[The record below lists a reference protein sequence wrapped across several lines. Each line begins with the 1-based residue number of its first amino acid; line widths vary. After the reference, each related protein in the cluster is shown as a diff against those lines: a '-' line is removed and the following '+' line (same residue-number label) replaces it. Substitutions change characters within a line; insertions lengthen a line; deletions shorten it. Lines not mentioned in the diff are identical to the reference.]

1 MYAHSASS
9 ISTRAPDRT
18 DFQPLGAIAPVSG
31 LAWADTYPGGPDSAT
46 CAVQAE
52 SAVQPRSLEPGRIVE
67 ITRGGSV
74 QFEGILSQPAYVQGT
89 GWQVG
94 AKGAGTYGDGYRDI
108 YTTWNANDGVN
119 QAIARSPGPLRWV
132 NPGIPSGLFLAQQQ
146 DSASQTITDF
156 LTLITKAAGYG
167 WHVGRNNVLS
177 VAPVPVTPT
186 RILMATSP
194 QARALAGYINALV
207 ARYQVTAD
215 NTTTGAAATYGL
227 VIATNPP
234 SIAKH
239 QRMEAYW
246 DISQAGVLSSGIALG
261 YAASALS
268 QYQAASWA
276 GPIPVQYGQYLTMT
290 GVPVDLGCEKA
301 GEVALLMLADGP
313 YGGEVTAAPPVSFV
327 VGKLEY
333 DDTTQAGGITPY
345 LGVPGDLS
353 SLLDALATTLPVP
366 AAAS

>member
-1 MYAHSASS
+1 VYAHNASG
-9 ISTRAPDRT
+9 IQTRAPDRT
-18 DFQPLGAIAPVSG
+18 DMQPLGMIAPVSG
-31 LAWADTYPGGPDSAT
+31 LAWSDTYPGGPASAT
-46 CAVQAE
+46 CVIQAE

-67 ITRGGSV
+67 VTRGGSV

-89 GWQVG
+89 GWQVA
-94 AKGAGTYGDGYRDI
+94 AKGAGTYGDAYRDI
-108 YTTWNANDGVN
+108 WTTWNANDGVN
-119 QAIARSPGPLRWV
+119 QAIGRGMRWI

-156 LTLITKAAGYG
+156 LTLITKPGGYS
-167 WHVGRNNVLS
+167 WHVGRGNVLA

-215 NTTTGAAATYGL
+215 NTATGAAATFGL
-227 VIATNPP
+227 VTATNPA
-234 SIAKH
+234 SIARH
-239 QRMEAYW
+239 QRQEAYW
-246 DISQAGVLSSGIALG
+246 DISQAGVLSAGAALG
-261 YAASALS
+261 FASSALS

-276 GPIPVQYGQYLTMT
+276 GPITVQYGQYLTMT

-313 YGGEVTAAPPVSFV
+313 YGGEVAAAPPVSFV
-327 VGKLEY
+327 VGKVEY
-333 DDTTQAGGITPY
+333 DDTTQAAGITPY

-353 SLLDALATTLPVP
+353 SLLDALATRLPVP
-366 AAAS
+366 AATS

>member
-1 MYAHSASS
+1 MYAHNASS
-9 ISTRAPDRT
+9 IATRAPDRT
-18 DFQPLGAIAPVSG
+18 DFRPLGMIAPVSG
-31 LAWADTYPGGPDSAT
+31 LAWSDAYPGGPDSAS
-46 CAVQAE
+46 CVIQSE
-52 SAVQPRSLEPGRIVE
+52 SSVQPRSLDTGRIVE

-74 QFEGILSQPAYVQGT
+74 QWEGILSQPAYVQGT
-89 GWQVG
+89 GWQVA
-94 AKGAGTYGDGYRDI
+94 AKGAGTYGDAYRDI
-108 YTTWNANDGVN
+108 WSTWNENDGVN
-119 QAIARSPGPLRWV
+119 EAIARGLRWV
-132 NPGIPSGLFLAQQQ
+132 NPGIPAGRFLAQQQ
-146 DSASQTITDF
+146 DSGSQTITDF
-156 LTLITKAAGYG
+156 LTLITKPGGYG
-167 WHVGRNNVLS
+167 WHVGRNNVLA

-215 NTTTGAAATYGL
+215 NADTGAAATYGL
-227 VIATNPP
+227 VTATNAP
-234 SIAKH
+234 SIARH
-239 QRMEAYW
+239 QRQESYW
-246 DISQAGVLSSGIALG
+246 DISQAGVLSSGAALG
-261 YAASALS
+261 YASSALS

-290 GVPVDLGCEKA
+290 GVPVDIGCEKA

-313 YGGEVTAAPPVSFV
+313 YGGEVTAAPPVTFA

-366 AAAS
+366 AATS